1 MNMKKNIA
9 LLAFATLLAVPAF
22 AETKVVK
29 TTTTTTT
36 EDAHTVSRSDQV
48 EWSGDFGLG
57 TVASKFHFG
66 VGVKAQVPVTFD
78 NNDFKFGLR
87 SGFYLGPSDPTDF
100 IIPVLATAEY
110 DFRVSGNLKPYV
122 GIEMGLSVT
131 HSSGADGFNGNTST
145 DFAFL
150 FVPGVNFGEG
160 ERYFFEIP
168 LGTLASDFAF
178 LPSIGM
184 HF

>member
-1 MNMKKNIA
+1 MNMKKKIA
-9 LLAFATLLAVPAF
+9 LLAFATLITLPAL
-22 AETKVVK
+22 AETRVA
-29 TTTTTTT
+29 
-36 EDAHTVSRSDQV
+36 DSPTVSHSDQV

-57 TVASKFHFG
+57 TVDSKFHFG
-66 VGVKAQVPVTFD
+66 VGVKAQVPVTIQ

-87 SGFYLGPSDPTDF
+87 SGFYLGPSGSTDF
-100 IIPVLATAEY
+100 IIPVLAAGEY
-110 DFRVSGNLKPYV
+110 DFRVSGNLKPYA
-122 GIEMGLSVT
+122 GIEIGASIT
-131 HSSGADGFNGNTST
+131 HSSFGSGSTST
-145 DFAFL
+145 DFALL